1 MKNVVLSRTITSKD
15 SSLIDRYFQDIQE
28 YVPLSADEE
37 IIIARKVKEGDPS
50 ALDKLVKHNTRF
62 VISVAKKYQG
72 RGTPLSD
79 LISEGNVGL
88 IEAAK
93 RFDPERGHRFI
104 TYAVWWIR
112 QSILASIDNGIKNSH
127 TSIDTPIGGG
137 EDEDFTIAN
146 QLRSDTPNTDHIVE
160 KESTKIQAH
169 RMIAQ
174 LPQREQEIIKSL
186 FGIECTAIGID
197 EAGKKFGLTQQR
209 IGQIRDNALK
219 TLQSKVK

>member
-1 MKNVVLSRTITSKD
+1 MKNLVLSRTITNKD
-15 SSLIDRYFQDIQE
+15 SNCVDRYFQDIQE

-37 IIIARKVKEGDPS
+37 IIIARKVKEGDS
-50 ALDKLVKHNTRF
+50 SSLDRLIKHNTRF

-93 RFDPERGHRFI
+93 RFDPERGNRFI
-104 TYAVWWIR
+104 TYAVWWIK

-127 TSIDTPIGGG
+127 TSIDATIGGG
-137 EDEDFTIAN
+137 EDEDLTIAN
-146 QLRSDTPNTDHIVE
+146 QLRSDSPNTDHIVE
-160 KESTKIQAH
+160 QDSIRIQAN
-169 RMIAQ
+169 RMLSQ
-174 LPQREQEIIKSL
+174 LAQREREIIKSL
-186 FGIECTAIGID
+186 FGIECRAIGIE

-209 IGQIRDNALK
+209 IGQIRDTALK